1 MKTSKTALN
10 LTEGRPV
17 KLILLFAIPVFLG
30 NLFQICY
37 SLVDTKIVGRILGET
52 ALAAVGSVSVLYTLL
67 TGFFNG
73 LSLGFSV
80 LTARFF
86 GSGEERK
93 LKENV
98 AGAIVLGFLTAGV
111 LITGTAIFIRP
122 ILMLLNVP
130 PQQLD
135 MALSYITLLVWGM
148 FVTLAYNLCANTL
161 RAIGDSITPLI
172 FLVIA
177 AVANVVLDYLFILV
191 FHMGVR
197 GAAVATLVSQ
207 MLSVVLCLLRIRRG
221 FPMLHLAREHF
232 VLSKEQVL
240 SLYESGL
247 SMGLMSSLVNFGSLV
262 LQSGINQLGTNIIV
276 AHTAA
281 RKVFE
286 IWGLPVSV
294 LGSSMATYCGQN
306 YGAGRYDRIRQG
318 MKSVLILGAVWDGI
332 VFVLAQTV
340 SPYLIRFITSS
351 ENEEIIYWG
360 TLYLRVDMSF
370 LLVCLFIVILR
381 NCMQG
386 FGDYRTPVLSSFI
399 ELVGKLVFTFVFVRL
414 FGYWGIIW
422 TEPVIWFLMVIP
434 LIIMTLKNPVIRK
447 DSGVAMSGDNLF
459 AGRLNSEKR

>member
-1 MKTSKTALN
+1 MKNAKTALN

-80 LTARFF
+80 LTARFY
-86 GSGEERK
+86 GSGEEKK

-98 AGAIVLGFLTAGV
+98 AGAIVLGFLTAAV
-111 LITGTAIFIRP
+111 IVTAAAVFIRP
-122 ILMLLNVP
+122 ILTLLNVP
-130 PQQLD
+130 SQQMD

-161 RAIGDSITPLI
+161 RAIGDSLTPLI

-177 AVANVVLDYLFILV
+177 ALTNVALDYLFILV
-191 FHMGVR
+191 FDMGVR
-197 GAAVATLVSQ
+197 GAAVATLISQ
-207 MLSVVLCLLRIRRG
+207 MLSVVLCLIRIRQG
-221 FPMLHLAREHF
+221 FPILHLAKEHF
-232 VLSKEQVL
+232 VLSKDRIR
-240 SLYESGL
+240 SLYQSGL
-247 SMGLMSSLVNFGSLV
+247 SMGLMSSLVNFGTLI
-262 LQSGINQLGTNIIV
+262 LQSGINQLGTEIIV

-281 RKVFE
+281 RKVCE

-318 MKSVLILGAVWDGI
+318 MKSVLILGAAWDG
-332 VFVLAQTV
+332 VVLILAHTV

-351 ENEEIIYWG
+351 DNGEIVYWG
-360 TLYLRVDMSF
+360 TTYLRVDMSF
-370 LLVCLFIVILR
+370 LIVTMFIVILR

-386 FGDYRTPVLSSFI
+386 FGDYKTPILSSFI
-399 ELVGKLVFTFVFVRL
+399 ELVGKLVFTFVFVRM

-434 LIIMTLKNPVIRK
+434 LAVMTLRNPI
-447 DSGVAMSGDNLF
+447 M
-459 AGRLNSEKR
+459 KRS

>member
-80 LTARFF
+80 LTARYY
-86 GSGEERK
+86 GSGDERK

-111 LITGTAIFIRP
+111 LITGIAIWIQP
-122 ILMLLNVP
+122 ILRLLHVP
-130 PQQLD
+130 PKQHE

-148 FVTLAYNLCANTL
+148 FVTLAYNLCANTM
-161 RAIGDSITPLI
+161 RAIGDSVTPLI

-177 AVANVVLDYLFILV
+177 AVTNVALDYLFILV

-207 MLSVVLCLLRIRRG
+207 MLSVVLCLLRIRQA
-221 FPMLHLAREHF
+221 FPILHLARTHF
-232 VLSKEQVL
+232 ALSREQVL
-240 SLYESGL
+240 SLYKSGL

-318 MKSVLILGAVWDGI
+318 MKSVLILGAAWDGI
-332 VFVLAQTV
+332 VFVLAHTI
-340 SPYLIRFITSS
+340 SPYLIGFITSS
-351 ENEEIIYWG
+351 QNEEILYWG
-360 TLYLRVDMSF
+360 TMYLRVDMSF

-386 FGDYRTPVLSSFI
+386 FGDYRTPILSSFI

-434 LIIMTLKNPVIRK
+434 LIVMTLKSPVVKMRQPE
-447 DSGVAMSGDNLF
+447 A
-459 AGRLNSEKR
+459 

>member
-1 MKTSKTALN
+1 MKNAKTALN

-80 LTARFF
+80 LTARFY
-86 GSGEERK
+86 GSGEERR

-98 AGAIVLGFLTAGV
+98 AGAVTLGFLTAAV
-111 LITGTAIFIRP
+111 IITVVAVFIRP
-122 ILMLLNVP
+122 ILTLLNVP
-130 PQQLD
+130 PGQVD
-135 MALSYITLLVWGM
+135 MALSYITPLVWGM

-161 RAIGDSITPLI
+161 RAIGDSLTPLV

-177 AVANVVLDYLFILV
+177 ALTNVGLDYLFILV
-191 FHMGVR
+191 FDMGVR
-197 GAAVATLVSQ
+197 GAAVATLASQ
-207 MLSVVLCLLRIRRG
+207 LLSVVLCLIRIRQG
-221 FPMLHLAREHF
+221 FPVLHIAREHF
-232 VLSKEQVL
+232 VLSRDRIVL
-240 SLYESGL
+240 LYQSGL

-281 RKVFE
+281 RKIFE

-318 MKSVLILGAVWDGI
+318 MKGVLLIGAVWDGI
-332 VFVLAQTV
+332 VFVLAHTV
-340 SPYLIRFITSS
+340 SPYLIRFLTSS
-351 ENEEIIYWG
+351 DNEEIIYWG
-360 TLYLRVDMSF
+360 TMYLRVDMSF

-386 FGDYRTPVLSSFI
+386 FGDHRTPVLSSFI

-434 LIIMTLKNPVIRK
+434 LVVMTLRNPVIKNERRE
-447 DSGVAMSGDNLF
+447 GLI
-459 AGRLNSEKR
+459 

>member
-1 MKTSKTALN
+1 MKNAKTALN

-37 SLVDTKIVGRILGET
+37 SLVDTKIVGSILGET

-80 LTARFF
+80 LTARFY
-86 GSGEERK
+86 GSGEERR

-98 AGAIVLGFLTAGV
+98 AGSIVLGFLTAV
-111 LITGTAIFIRP
+111 VIITVVALFIRP
-122 ILMLLNVP
+122 ILTLLNVP
-130 PQQLD
+130 SEQME

-161 RAIGDSITPLI
+161 RAIGDSLTPLI

-177 AVANVVLDYLFILV
+177 ALTNVALDYLFILV
-191 FHMGVR
+191 FGMGVR
-197 GAAVATLVSQ
+197 GAAVATLISQ
-207 MLSVVLCLLRIRRG
+207 LLSVVLCLIRIRQG
-221 FPMLHLAREHF
+221 FPILHISGEHF
-232 VLSKEQVL
+232 VLSKDGAL
-240 SLYESGL
+240 SLYQSGL
-247 SMGLMSSLVNFGSLV
+247 SMGLMSSLVNLGTLV

-281 RKVFE
+281 RKVCE

-318 MKSVLILGAVWDGI
+318 MKSVLILGAAWDGV
-332 VFVLAQTV
+332 VFILAHTV
-340 SPYLIRFITSS
+340 SPWLIRFITSS
-351 ENEEIIYWG
+351 DNGEIIYWG
-360 TLYLRVDMSF
+360 TTYLRVDMSF
-370 LLVCLFIVILR
+370 LIVTMFIVILR

-386 FGDYRTPVLSSFI
+386 FGDYRTPILSSFI
-399 ELVGKLVFTFVFVRL
+399 ELIGKLVFTFVFVRM

-434 LIIMTLKNPVIRK
+434 LAVMTLRNPVIK
-447 DSGVAMSGDNLF
+447 DRG
-459 AGRLNSEKR
+459 

>member
-1 MKTSKTALN
+1 MKNAKTALN

-37 SLVDTKIVGRILGET
+37 SLVDTKIVGSILGET

-80 LTARFF
+80 LTARFY
-86 GSGEERK
+86 GSGEERR

-98 AGAIVLGFLTAGV
+98 AGSIVLGFFTAV
-111 LITGTAIFIRP
+111 VIITVVALFIRP
-122 ILMLLNVP
+122 ILTLLNVP
-130 PQQLD
+130 PEQME

-161 RAIGDSITPLI
+161 RAIGDSLTPLI
-172 FLVIA
+172 FLMIA
-177 AVANVVLDYLFILV
+177 ALTNVALDYLFILV
-191 FHMGVR
+191 FDMGVR
-197 GAAVATLVSQ
+197 GAAVATLISQ
-207 MLSVVLCLLRIRRG
+207 LLSVVLCLIRIRQG
-221 FPMLHLAREHF
+221 FPILHISREHF
-232 VLSKEQVL
+232 VLSKDSAL
-240 SLYESGL
+240 SLYQSGL
-247 SMGLMSSLVNFGSLV
+247 SMGLMSSLVNLGTLV

-281 RKVFE
+281 RKVCE

-318 MKSVLILGAVWDGI
+318 MKSVLILGAAWDGV
-332 VFVLAQTV
+332 VFVLAHTV
-340 SPYLIRFITSS
+340 SPWLIRFITSS
-351 ENEEIIYWG
+351 DNEEIIYWG
-360 TLYLRVDMSF
+360 TTYLRVDMSF
-370 LLVCLFIVILR
+370 LIVTMFIVILR

-386 FGDYRTPVLSSFI
+386 FGDYRTPILSSFI
-399 ELVGKLVFTFVFVRL
+399 ELVGKLVFTFVFVRM

-434 LIIMTLKNPVIRK
+434 LAVMTLRNPVIK
-447 DSGVAMSGDNLF
+447 DRS
-459 AGRLNSEKR
+459 